1 VARAPRTAKGD
12 ERKASPVDRRFGRV
26 VDAFSGNPL
35 VTREQTRGFG
45 SGALKV
51 DGKIF
56 AMITSKGQF
65 VVKLPSSRVDELIRS
80 GRGERF
86 EPRPGRAMKKWVS
99 APGQASWVALARE
112 AYAFVKGG

>member
-1 VARAPRTAKGD
+1 VARSSGTNTRGG
-12 ERKASPVDRRFGRV
+12 RKASAVDRRFGRV
-26 VDAFSGNPL
+26 VDAFRGDPL
-35 VTREQTRGFG
+35 VTREQKRGFG

-51 DGKIF
+51 NGKIF

-86 EPRPGRAMKKWVS
+86 EPRPERAMKEWVS
-99 APGQASWVALARE
+99 ATGTRWVALARE